1 MRYFVV
7 SLLALA
13 VTAFALPG
21 RSNAE
26 GFLDVYGGGSFHEQ
40 SNVTGTIFGLGTGT
54 FPVAWENGGN
64 FGVRGGYWFTGPVKW
79 LGVGGELG
87 WFNAPVP
94 GDTVDLHVI
103 PITPMVL
110 VRIPIMPNE
119 DHPGGVIQPFAGIG
133 PGLFTSVVVESVTNN
148 AAAGFAVG
156 LDVKVGVAAM
166 VARHLGLFAAYR
178 YTQFDGTVT
187 DTLGILSASTTLKTS
202 HINVGVALRF

>member
-13 VTAFALPG
+13 VTALAMPG

-26 GFLDVYGGGSFHEQ
+26 GFLDIYGGGSFSQQ
-40 SNVTGTIFGLGTGT
+40 SNVTGTIVGFGTGT
-54 FPVAWENGGN
+54 FPIAWENGGN

-79 LGVGGELG
+79 LGVGGEIG

-94 GDTVDLHVI
+94 GAPVDLHVI

-110 VRIPIMPNE
+110 VRIPIMPNA

-133 PGLFTSVVVESVTNN
+133 PGLFTSVVVEDVTAN
-148 AAAGFAVG
+148 AAAGFDVG
-156 LDVKVGVAAM
+156 LDVKMGVAVM
-166 VARHLGLFAAYR
+166 VARHFGLFAAYR
-178 YTQFDGTVT
+178 YTQFDGSVSDSLNLLT
-187 DTLGILSASTTLKTS
+187 ASTTLKTS
-202 HINVGVALRF
+202 HVNVGVALRF